1 MENKCLQ
8 TLYLKLW
15 KFLLILEVK
24 FQKVLFL
31 TASAKQVLRKMCQ
44 MKMMTPS
51 LYSRVQL
58 TNCGNAMRTLF
69 GMTLLTKTSNSWRR
83 YCNFGRCNDRW
94 TNCSGFNRGSREIS
108 ARKRRRSHWWKE
120 IRKAIDTL
128 VDFSMLTQSGKIG
141 TIALKAANLFEKDL
155 CESILAKI
163 PKYKWNNT
171 SCFYNNIL
179 TKISKLSQELILS
192 NTKNKNT

>member
-83 YCNFGRCNDRW
+83 NCNFGRCNDRW
-94 TNCSGFNRGSREIS
+94 TNCSGFNRGSRGIS

-141 TIALKAANLFEKDL
+141 TITLKAANLFEKDL